1 MNSIY
6 LNRVQAVG
14 EQLLGQM
21 LVLEDILEELG
32 EIDRIIQEM
41 SFTVEASLLIR
52 KSRAELDKEIYMIH
66 QMSECLLK
74 IAETYMKTEQRI
86 TAQYD
91 MEDLWHPRT
100 RFGISMITGLEGY
113 RSITCLRNY
122 IAVQK
127 SDGEGEG

>member
-66 QMSECLLK
+66 ITYTKK
-74 IAETYMKTEQRI
+74 ITVLREFVLYVV
-86 TAQYD
+86 
-91 MEDLWHPRT
+91 L
-100 RFGISMITGLEGY
+100 FG
-113 RSITCLRNY
+113 
-122 IAVQK
+122 AF
-127 SDGEGEG
+127 